1 VSVVP
6 TLVVRSRLPP
16 EQEAIRAKCF
26 HPTGTFIEF
35 KNEEIEQ
42 PISERF
48 EKIVRMYP
56 DRLAVRS
63 RNHAFTYDELNRLSN
78 RVARATLAQ
87 CGENNEPIALLFEND
102 APIIAAI
109 FGALKAGKT
118 YVPLD
123 PSCPYA
129 RTSFMLHDAQPSL
142 IVTNNRNLSL
152 AKQLA
157 RNRCHLINVD
167 ELESGL
173 STENPGLS
181 ISPDSL
187 AYIIYTSGSTGQPK
201 GVIQNHRNMLHF
213 IMYYTNSLHIC
224 AADRLILLYSP
235 SAIGGPRNTFS
246 APQRRSHFSI

>member
-1 VSVVP
+1 MIP
-6 TLVVRSRLPP
+6 TLIAVPELPRATG
-16 EQEAIRAKCF
+16 AIRAKCF
-26 HPTGTFIEF
+26 HPTGSFIEF
-35 KNEEIEQ
+35 KKEEIEQ

-56 DRLAVRS
+56 DRLAVKS

-87 CGENNEPIALLFEND
+87 CGEDNEPIALLFEND
-102 APIIAAI
+102 APMIAAI

-129 RTSFMLHDAQPSL
+129 RTSFMLDDAQPGL

-157 RNRCHLINVD
+157 RNRCQLINVD
-167 ELESGL
+167 ELEF
-173 STENPGLS
+173 
-181 ISPDSL
+181 
-187 AYIIYTSGSTGQPK
+187 
-201 GVIQNHRNMLHF
+201 R
-213 IMYYTNSLHIC
+213 SLH
-224 AADRLILLYSP
+224 
-235 SAIGGPRNTFS
+235 
-246 APQRRSHFSI
+246 